1 MTRTSTFDSS
11 SSPNPDP
18 AYQWDT
24 KRILISPAE
33 VCALRNA
40 LLVGSVAIVDGV
52 IYSFKRHLFC
62 DLSDVVVVCVP
73 LADRCVHSDLS

>member
-1 MTRTSTFDSS
+1 MTRTSRFDFSS
-11 SSPNPDP
+11 SLNPDP
-18 AYQWDT
+18 AYQCDT
-24 KRILISPAE
+24 KHKLISLTE
-33 VCALRNA
+33 VCALPNA